1 MKRHL
6 RALILRQRGSH
17 AFPLVI
23 SRIEDMSE
31 EEARQ
36 WYRLLQNMLDDAERN
51 PRSDVP
57 CPSPPSLRLP

>member
-17 AFPLVI
+17 AFPLVL

-36 WYRLLQNMLDDAERN
+36 WYRLLQNMLDDAERT
-51 PRSDVP
+51 PRGRM
-57 CPSPPSLRLP
+57 SLVRPHLP

>member
-17 AFPLVI
+17 AFPLVL

-51 PRSDVP
+51 PRGRM
-57 CPSPPSLRLP
+57 SLVRPHLP